1 MVCHDT
7 IKGQGTDRPRCH
19 PTRPAPQTQAVQLS
33 RIPGYGDLHRSQSGF
48 LPNFNPILPDSRVI
62 YRRYASLYFVC
73 GITVGENELDTL
85 EIVHRYVE
93 NLDQHFGSVCHSFV
107 LSDATS

>member
-7 IKGQGTDRPRCH
+7 IEGQGTDRPRCH

-62 YRRYASLYFVC
+62 YRRYASLFFVC

-93 NLDQHFGSVCHSFV
+93 NLDQHFGSVCHSSV
-107 LSDATS
+107 LSDVTS